1 MKTEFKDNRDIVL
14 VVRFN
19 VVISFE
25 IYYFKYIY
33 KVMSIKISTGI
44 FGKHAQRILKHI
56 WKNKET
62 IFSTSSPGEARSG
75 LVRGTH
81 GRV

>member
-1 MKTEFKDNRDIVL
+1 ML
-14 VVRFN
+14 MVRRN
-19 VVISFE
+19 AATSFE
-25 IYYFKYIY
+25 IDIYMYIY
-33 KVMSIKISTGI
+33 TFKVMSIKISTGI

-62 IFSTSSPGEARSG
+62 IFSTSSPGEVRSG
-75 LVRGTH
+75 LVRGTD